1 MAKTN
6 KQTIKYDLSNFDYSK
21 LKEMNKQELAS
32 LSDSIREEII
42 KACSK
47 NGGHLGSNLG
57 IVEATIAMHK
67 FFNFPQDKIIFDV
80 GHQSYTHKILSG
92 RCLDTLRQKGGIDG
106 FQKREES
113 VYDAYEAG
121 HSSTSISAAMGL
133 ACARDLNGE
142 TFEVIAFIGDSSI
155 SNGLAF
161 EALNHLSE
169 FNHKVIVILNDND
182 MSIAKPVGGVHKM
195 LEGIRVS
202 GSYSKT
208 KRRLSRLNKNKL
220 GRFIY
225 KVLRKIKDFFK
236 HLFLR
241 ENMFENLGL
250 YYIGVVV
257 GYDFNA
263 LEKAFKKAKKSEAST
278 IIHITT
284 TKGKGY
290 APAETDQDGFWH
302 GVSPFDI
309 NTGKPL
315 KELPKEFASWSKV
328 YARLIEIIMKQDNNV
343 CLINPATTIGSYLKR
358 VMNDNKTRAFD
369 VGISEE
375 HAAVLANSLSVG
387 GKKVYLSIYSS
398 FFQRAYDEV
407 SHDIARMDGN
417 VTILL
422 DRAGLVGH
430 DGETHQGIYDVAMLE
445 SIPNISIAMAKD
457 QLDAA
462 RLMKFSLSYNH
473 PLVIR
478 YPNTSTNYDKLT
490 SLPEGD
496 ITYGKWEVLKKAGSG
511 ISLIS
516 VGPKVNEF
524 LDLDINLIYP
534 IFLNPV
540 DIDCLGEFLDSK
552 VIIIHDAY
560 SVVDGFA
567 SKVKLALYDLGY
579 KGEIIT
585 RAINNHFIKCA
596 SIEEQEISE
605 NVNVNQIKELINE
618 KNS

>member
-6 KQTIKYDLSNFDYSK
+6 KQIIKYDLSNFDYSK
-21 LKEMNKQELAS
+21 LKEMNKQELAGFS
-32 LSDSIREEII
+32 NSIRDEII

-57 IVEATIAMHK
+57 IVEATVALHK
-67 FFNFPQDKIIFDV
+67 AFNFPQDKIIFDV

-106 FQKREES
+106 FQKRDES
-113 VYDAYEAG
+113 IYDPYEAG

-133 ACARDLNGE
+133 ACARDLNKE
-142 TFEVIAFIGDSSI
+142 SYEVIAFVGDSSI
-155 SNGLAF
+155 SNGIAF

-208 KRRLSRLNKNKL
+208 KKRLSRLNKNKF

-250 YYIGVVV
+250 YYIGVVD

-290 APAETDQDGFWH
+290 APAEEDQDGFWH

-315 KELPKEFASWSKV
+315 KEMPKEVASWSKV
-328 YARLIEIIMKQDNNV
+328 YARLLEIIMKQNDNV

-358 VMNDNKTRAFD
+358 VMNDNKKRAYD

-375 HAAVLANSLSVG
+375 HAAILTNSLSVG

-407 SHDIARMDGN
+407 AHDIARMDGN

-430 DGETHQGIYDVAMLE
+430 DGETHQGIYDVAMLY
-445 SIPNISIAMAKD
+445 SIPGISIAMAKD
-457 QLDAA
+457 QHDAA
-462 RLMKFSLSYNH
+462 KLMKFSISYNH

-478 YPNTSTNYDKLT
+478 YPNTTTHYDKLT
-490 SLPEGD
+490 NLPD
-496 ITYGKWEVLKKAGSG
+496 DTIVYGKWEILKKASSG
-511 ISLIS
+511 ITLIS
-516 VGPKVNEF
+516 AGPKVCEF
-524 LDLDINLIYP
+524 LDLDINIIYP
-534 IFLNPV
+534 IFLNPI
-540 DIDCLGEFLDSK
+540 DIDCLKEFLDSK

-560 SVVDGFA
+560 STINGFA
-567 SKVKLALYDLGY
+567 SIVKLALYDLGY
-579 KGEIIT
+579 KGKIII
-585 RAINNHFIKCA
+585 RAISNKFIKAA
-596 SIEEQEISE
+596 SISEQEIDELVDAS
-605 NVNVNQIKELINE
+605 QIRELIE
-618 KNS
+618 KEK

>member
-1 MAKTN
+1 MANKN
-6 KQTIKYDLSNFDYSK
+6 KQITKYDLSNFDYSK
-21 LKEMNKQELAS
+21 LKEMNKQELSS
-32 LSDSIREEII
+32 LSNSIREEII

-57 IVEATIAMHK
+57 IVEATVALHK
-67 FFNFPQDKIIFDV
+67 AFNFPQDKIIFDV

-92 RCLDTLRQKGGIDG
+92 RSLDNLRQKGGIDG
-106 FQKREES
+106 FQKRDES
-113 VYDAYEAG
+113 IYDPYEAG

-133 ACARDLNGE
+133 ACARDLNKE
-142 TFEVIAFIGDSSI
+142 SYEVIAFVGDSSI

-208 KRRLSRLNKNKL
+208 KKRLSKLNKNKF

-250 YYIGVVV
+250 YYIGVVD

-263 LEKAFKKAKKSEAST
+263 LDKAFKKAKKSEAST

-290 APAETDQDGFWH
+290 APAEEDQDGFWH
-302 GVSPFDI
+302 GVAPFDI

-315 KELPKEFASWSKV
+315 KELPKETASWSKV
-328 YARLIEIIMKQDNNV
+328 YARLLEIIMKNDDNV

-358 VMNDNKTRAFD
+358 VMNDNKTRAYD

-375 HAAVLANSLSVG
+375 HAAILANSLSVG

-407 SHDIARMDGN
+407 AHDIARMDGN

-430 DGETHQGIYDVAMLE
+430 DGETHQGIYDVAMLY
-445 SIPNISIAMAKD
+445 SIPGISIAMAKD
-457 QLDAA
+457 QRDAA
-462 RLMKFSLSYNH
+462 KLMKFSLNYNH

-478 YPNTSTNYDKLT
+478 YPNTTTHYDKLT
-490 SLPEGD
+490 NLPNEKVE
-496 ITYGKWEVLKKAGSG
+496 YGKWEVLKKS
-511 ISLIS
+511 SSRVTLIS

-524 LDLDINLIYP
+524 LDLDINIIYP
-534 IFLNPV
+534 NFLNPI
-540 DIDCLGEFLDSK
+540 DIDCLNQFLDSK

-560 SVVDGFA
+560 SIVDGFA
-567 SKVKLALYDLGY
+567 SIVKLALYDLGY
-579 KGEIIT
+579 IGKIIV
-585 RAINNHFIKCA
+585 RAIPNKFIKAA
-596 SIEEQEISE
+596 SIEEQEIE
-605 NVNVNQIKELINE
+605 ELVDVGHIKELIE
-618 KNS
+618 KEK

>member
-1 MAKTN
+1 MTN
-6 KQTIKYDLSNFDYSK
+6 KDKLTTKYDLSSFDYHK
-21 LKEMNKQELAS
+21 LKEMNVKELEA
-32 LSDSIREEII
+32 LSASIRAEII
-42 KACSK
+42 KACAK

-67 FFNFPQDKIIFDV
+67 FFNFPTDKIIFDV

-92 RCLDTLRQKGGIDG
+92 RCLDNLRQKGGIDG
-106 FQKREES
+106 FQKRDES
-113 VYDAYEAG
+113 VFDAYEAG

-142 TFEVIAFIGDSSI
+142 SFEVIAFVGDSSI
-155 SNGLAF
+155 SNGIAF

-169 FNHKVIVILNDND
+169 FSHKVIVVLNDND

-225 KVLRKIKDFFK
+225 KALRWFKDLFK
-236 HLFLR
+236 HIFLR

-250 YYIGVVV
+250 YYIGVVD
-257 GYDFNA
+257 GYDFKA
-263 LEKAFKKAKKSEAST
+263 LEKAFKKAQKSQTST

-290 APAETDQDGFWH
+290 IPAEADQDGFWH

-315 KELPKEFASWSKV
+315 KETSKEVASWSKV
-328 YARLIEIIMKQDNNV
+328 YARLIEIIMKQDDNV

-358 VMNDNKTRAFD
+358 VMSDNKERAFD

-375 HAAVLANSLSVG
+375 HAAILANSLSVG

-407 SHDIARMDGN
+407 AHDIARMDGN

-430 DGETHQGIYDVAMLE
+430 DGETHQGIYDVAMLY
-445 SIPNISIAMAKD
+445 SIPGISVAMAKD
-457 QLDAA
+457 QNDAA
-462 RLMKFSLSYNH
+462 KLMKFSLSYNH

-478 YPNTSTNYDKLT
+478 YPNTTTHYDKLT
-490 SLPEGD
+490 NLPDEN
-496 ITYGKWEVLKKAGSG
+496 IEYGKWEILKKASSG
-511 ISLIS
+511 ITLIS
-516 VGPKVNEF
+516 VGPKICEF
-524 LDLDINLIYP
+524 LDLDINIIYP
-534 IFLNPV
+534 IFLNPI
-540 DIDCLGEFLDSK
+540 DKDCLNQFLDSK
-552 VIIIHDAY
+552 TIIIYDAY
-560 SVVDGFA
+560 STVTGFA
-567 SKVKLALYDLGY
+567 SIVKLALYDLGY
-579 KGEIIT
+579 KGKIIV
-585 RAINNHFIKCA
+585 RAISNKFIKAA
-596 SIEEQEISE
+596 SISEQEKDELVDVS
-605 NVNVNQIKELINE
+605 QIRELIKNE
-618 KNS
+618 K